1 MRANIQLSKIWE
13 MQIEYIADS
22 NEHEVCIYINNRL
35 KDAKIFDNILDA
47 ILFAYA
53 FDFGRDAI
61 DRNELNEKIKLYVDA
76 VRLTQLT
83 SE

>member
-22 NEHEVCIYINNRL
+22 NEHEVCVYINNRL
-35 KDAKIFDNILDA
+35 KDAKSFNNILDA
-47 ILFAYA
+47 IIFTYA

-61 DRNELNEKIKLYVDA
+61 DRNALNEKIRLYVDT
-76 VRLTQLT
+76 VRLMQPT

>member
-1 MRANIQLSKIWE
+1 MQVDIELPENWKIE
-13 MQIEYIADS
+13 IEYLAKTNQHDVRVYTAS
-22 NEHEVCIYINNRL
+22 RL

-76 VRLTQLT
+76 VRLTQPT

>member
-1 MRANIQLSKIWE
+1 MKQVSISLSQIWE
-13 MQIEYIADS
+13 MQIEHLADS
-22 NEHEVCIYINNRL
+22 NEHEVCVYTKNRL
-35 KDAKIFDNILDA
+35 KDAQIFDNILDA

-76 VRLTQLT
+76 VRDV
-83 SE
+83 EDDD